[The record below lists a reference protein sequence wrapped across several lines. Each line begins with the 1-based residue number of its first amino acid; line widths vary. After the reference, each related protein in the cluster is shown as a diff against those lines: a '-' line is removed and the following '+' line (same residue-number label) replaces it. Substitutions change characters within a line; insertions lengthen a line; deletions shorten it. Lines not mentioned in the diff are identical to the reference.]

1 MLSSHREAEP
11 STQNRDSATDGNSD
25 HKEPDAGHDQPLN
38 TQVSFLVKP
47 NNMKNFN
54 ILKTIPLEESSLDVL
69 RALGNSLPVSYSTTL
84 MTSSI
89 HY

>member
-1 MLSSHREAEP
+1 M
-11 STQNRDSATDGNSD
+11 DSATEGNSD

-47 NNMKNFN
+47 NNLKNFN
-54 ILKTIPLEESSLDVL
+54 LLKTIPLEEPPMDVL
-69 RALGNSLPVSYSTTL
+69 RALGNRLLVSYFTTL
-84 MTSSI
+84 MTYSI